1 MIVDK
6 VLSAHQLALALDVYL
21 VVWHPFSLHAW
32 PRFHV
37 FRPFR
42 QLNWVDKLVFADSE
56 EEEDNSSEA
65 DSDSDSSDLF
75 EDAVEKLSISA

>member
-1 MIVDK
+1 M
-6 VLSAHQLALALDVYL
+6 SWQLDFEDD
-21 VVWHPFSLHAW
+21 P
-32 PRFHV
+32 
-37 FRPFR
+37 
-42 QLNWVDKLVFADSE
+42 DSE